1 MASSSD
7 DVQRMPLEKLK
18 EECQREF
25 ALFRRRHEI
34 VYVHT
39 YEILRRAFCEGD
51 EEALAYI
58 DEVYRDLFITF
69 VHRHARFKE
78 TGEDAEYLVN
88 GVLFSMWHAFVNK
101 RANAPHPDWFAEKF
115 PNERRLFGYLRTCV
129 NNIVLEYLDSPPQ
142 ILIQL
147 WTEPPTD
154 PADDWFDRGHFWS
167 LVDECLQDEN
177 QRLVIHLSVTLKPRE
192 IYEKYPERFGSVE
205 AVRALKNQAMRRL
218 RGCRALRNF
227 LDNLDH

>member
-34 VYVHT
+34 IYVHT
-39 YEILRRAFCEGD
+39 YEILKRAFGEGD

-58 DEVYRDLFITF
+58 NEVYKDLFITF
-69 VHRHARFKE
+69 VRQHPGFEE
-78 TGEDAEYLVN
+78 TGEDAEYLAN
-88 GVLFSMWHAFVNK
+88 EALFSMWRAFVNK

-115 PNERRLFGYLRTCV
+115 PNERRLFGYLRMCV
-129 NNIVLEYLDSPPQ
+129 NNIVLEYLNPPLQISP
-142 ILIQL
+142 
-147 WTEPPTD
+147 EPPTD
-154 PADDWFDRGHFWS
+154 PTDDWFDREHFWS
-167 LVDECLQDEN
+167 LVDACLQDDK
-177 QRLVIHLSVTLKPRE
+177 QQLVIHLSATLKPRE

-218 RGCRALRNF
+218 RRCRALRNF